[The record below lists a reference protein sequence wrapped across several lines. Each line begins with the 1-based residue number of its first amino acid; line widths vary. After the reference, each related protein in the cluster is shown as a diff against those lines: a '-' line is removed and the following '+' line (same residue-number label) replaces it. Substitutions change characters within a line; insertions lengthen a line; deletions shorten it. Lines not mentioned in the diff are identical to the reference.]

1 MPIVD
6 AVRSSGACTLASIA
20 DALNARGIRTA
31 RGGDGMCPLSR
42 TCWLEQK
49 IECPFYN
56 REESGPLKSH
66 RFSEVLINPIDGRGG
81 LPVGVQIPTIGY

>member
-1 MPIVD
+1 
-6 AVRSSGACTLASIA
+6 
-20 DALNARGIRTA
+20 
-31 RGGDGMCPLSR
+31 MCPLSR

-66 RFSEVLINPIDGRGG
+66 RFSGVLINPIEGRGG
-81 LPVGVQIPTIGY
+81 LPVGLRIPTIGYYRQTCQAIAFDEMLEILVIDQRARPCSGLVKEG